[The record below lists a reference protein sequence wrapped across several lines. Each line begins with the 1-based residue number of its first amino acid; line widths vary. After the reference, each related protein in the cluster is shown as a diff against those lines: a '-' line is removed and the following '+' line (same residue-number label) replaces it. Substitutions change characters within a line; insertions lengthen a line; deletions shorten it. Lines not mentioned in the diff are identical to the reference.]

1 MKANQIIEAVN
12 KAKSKSGF
20 VVTWW
25 ITPGADPK
33 GFTMPASSVVK
44 NASAYEARLSSGV
57 TTIAFTTPDAP
68 LRRNELPEQLAT
80 YLALQEEKVGMHED
94 NDLDEQFWR
103 RDA

>member
-1 MKANQIIEAVN
+1 MTANQIIEAVN
-12 KAKSKSGF
+12 KAKNKHGF

-33 GFTMPASSVVK
+33 GFTMPASSVVR
-44 NASAYEARLSSGV
+44 NANVYEAKLNEQ
-57 TTIAFTTPDAP
+57 TTIAFTSPDAP
-68 LRRNELPEQLAT
+68 LRNRNELPEQLAT
-80 YLALQEEKVGMHED
+80 YLAVQEEKEGMRED